1 MDYEMRAEYADG
13 HQPRDAEP
21 RFEVWHMV
29 RADGVTGLCGRDLDP
44 DAVTQPADAWG
55 TEAGRPLCHACG
67 ALYIH
72 QVR

>member
-13 HQPRDAEP
+13 RSPRDAES
-21 RFEVWHMV
+21 RFEVWHMTRV
-29 RADGVTGLCGRDLDP
+29 GEAIGLCGRDLAP
-44 DAVTQPADAWG
+44 DAVTQPATAWG

>member
-1 MDYEMRAEYADG
+1 MHYEMRAEYADG
-13 HQPRDAEP
+13 TTPRDPDA

-29 RADGVTGLCGRDLDP
+29 RAGEETALCGRDLSP
-44 DAVTQPADAWG
+44 DAVTQSADAWG
-55 TEAGRPLCHACG
+55 TEAGTPLCHACG

>member
-13 HQPRDAEP
+13 ISPRDPDA
-21 RFEVWHMV
+21 RFEVWHMTRSGEPV
-29 RADGVTGLCGRDLDP
+29 ALCGRDLDVA
-44 DAVTQPADAWG
+44 AVTQSADAWG